1 VTQTDHTPSQRVTP
15 FRAGQLSNL
24 STLAAIWSRQVEANV
39 RVCAPTLR
47 RIQLMLKGM
56 VRSLAHLGGYE
67 IMSLQR
73 AQADRRCVATLLRE
87 ERVNLV
93 VDVGANLG
101 QFARW
106 IREVGYR
113 GRILSFEPLAHA
125 HHDLASV
132 ARQDPLWTV
141 ASRMA
146 LGDASGEIEVHV
158 AGNSVSSSILP
169 MLAAHQLA
177 APDSAYIETE
187 KVMVN
192 RLDDV
197 CPLVPEDRLLLKVD
211 VQGYERAVLDGAPR
225 VLKCCRAIIIE
236 MSLVPL
242 YEGQSLAMEM
252 WEYLMSLGFQACD
265 FNPGFRDP
273 TSGRMLQM
281 DGVFVRR

>member
-1 VTQTDHTPSQRVTP
+1 
-15 FRAGQLSNL
+15 
-24 STLAAIWSRQVEANV
+24 
-39 RVCAPTLR
+39 
-47 RIQLMLKGM
+47 MLKEM
-56 VRSLAHLGGYE
+56 VRSIAHLSGYE
-67 IMSLQR
+67 VMSLKR
-73 AQADRRCVATLLRE
+73 AQADRRCVATLIRE

-93 VDVGANLG
+93 VDVGANIG

-106 IREVGYR
+106 IREVGYA
-113 GRILSFEPLAHA
+113 GRMLSFEPLAHA
-125 HHDLASV
+125 HQGLSSV
-132 ARQDPLWTV
+132 ARQDSLWTV
-141 ASRMA
+141 APKMA
-146 LGDASGEIEVHV
+146 LGDAYGEIEIHV
-158 AGNSVSSSILP
+158 AGNSV
-169 MLAAHQLA
+169 LAAHQQA

-197 CPLVPEDRLLLKVD
+197 CPVVPEDRLLLKID
-211 VQGYERAVLDGAPR
+211 VQGYEKAVLDGAPR
-225 VLKCCRAIIIE
+225 VLEYCRAVIIE

-273 TSGRMLQM
+273 LSGRMLQM